1 MIGTDPEIDTDTK
14 TRCDTDAQKRTQERR
29 LAFVALTRA
38 RNLLMLSWREA
49 ISRAQAGLPGCATGK
64 SKGVDVPATRSRFLC
79 DIPSSLY
86 VTVNAAGL
94 SMMSDNISP
103 ARVLVVLTRAAAAS
117 RAVSLL
123 RSRRGSGVCV
133 YALVCCL
140 RPHLNLRMHTCV
152 HITMNI
158 VMVPT

>member
-1 MIGTDPEIDTDTK
+1 M
-14 TRCDTDAQKRTQERR
+14 RTQERR

-38 RNLLMLSWREA
+38 RNLLILSWRQA
-49 ISRAQAGLPGCATGK
+49 ISRAQAGLPGRATGK
-64 SKGVDVPATRSRFLC
+64 SKEGDVPATRSRFLC

-103 ARVLVVLTRAAAAS
+103 ARVIVVLTRAAAAS

-133 YALVCCL
+133 YVLVYL

-152 HITMNI
+152 NITMNI